1 MTKFK
6 KNRILMIVPRI
17 PPDVGE
23 VAELCHDMAH
33 SFHQDAFDVAV
44 LAASD
49 SVEQDAPPTI
59 YNRLSVTDIEPLRE
73 PLLFQFVQDA
83 GHSLTATLKKTEAP
97 PRPFDLI
104 WVIGPELKAL
114 NYALRMKKK
123 YGIPVWLH
131 AMGGGRII
139 FPGNIGQGIKARMQA
154 QTVQRLIDQVDVVSA
169 CGFEAIKRYRA
180 CTTKNQPVIRLHPWI
195 PSSLPIETRGVVR
208 TAMQKTVRLLIAGE
222 WDEKQDVLRFCKR
235 LRPSTA
241 DFRLNILTT
250 GEKAALLHNWVHAEK
265 DPRFTVTDYPLTGI
279 TAETWANTDLFVI
292 PQKTMSEDIFL
303 PTLYHTALYRQVP
316 ILGVSDERTELF
328 KELNEN
334 LAGPVYTW
342 EQMDEVDALLQVLPE
357 YPGMLHHWRE
367 NAARF
372 SESRSQK
379 AVMKRYKKIAHT
391 ICG

>member
-1 MTKFK
+1 
-6 KNRILMIVPRI
+6 MIVPRI

-33 SFHQDAFDVAV
+33 SFHQDVFDVTV
-44 LAASD
+44 LSASNSD
-49 SVEQDAPPTI
+49 EQNAPPAI
-59 YNRLSVTDIEPLRE
+59 YHRLYDTDVEPLRE
-73 PLLFQFVQDA
+73 PLLIQFVQDA
-83 GHSLTATLKKTEAP
+83 GHSLTATLKKTEVR
-97 PRPFDLI
+97 PRPFDLV
-104 WVIGPELKAL
+104 WVIGPELKGL

-131 AMGGGRII
+131 AIGGGRVI
-139 FPGNIGQGIKARMQA
+139 FPGNLEPGIKARMQA
-154 QTVQRLIDQVDVVSA
+154 QALMRLIDQVDVVSA
-169 CGFEAIKRYRA
+169 CSFEAIKRYRA

-195 PSSLPIETRGVVR
+195 PSASPIETKGIEH

-241 DFRLNILTT
+241 DFRLHILMT
-250 GEKAALLHNWVHAEK
+250 GEKTALIRNWVQAEK
-265 DPRFTVTDYPLTGI
+265 DLRFTVADYPLAGI
-279 TAETWANTDLFVI
+279 TPETWANTDLFVI

-303 PTLYHTALYRQVP
+303 PTLYHAALYRQVP

-328 KELNEN
+328 RELSEN

-357 YPGMLHHWRE
+357 YPGMLRHWRE
-367 NAARF
+367 NAMRF

-379 AVMKRYKKIAHT
+379 AVIKRYKKIAHT